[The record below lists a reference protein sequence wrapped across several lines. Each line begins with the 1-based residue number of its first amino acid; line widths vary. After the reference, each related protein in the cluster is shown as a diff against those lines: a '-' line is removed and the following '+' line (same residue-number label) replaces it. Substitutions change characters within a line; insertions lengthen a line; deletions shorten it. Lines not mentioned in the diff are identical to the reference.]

1 VWTLLAMVFAILT
14 VVLVKN
20 HRFLQRYRYIFMFLT
35 IVLLLLPMLPGIGL
49 NVGGA
54 RVWIRLGPFS
64 FQPGELAKIT
74 MALFFAGY
82 LVTARDSLSIVGKKF
97 LGMTFPRA
105 RDLGP
110 ILIVWGVAMSVL
122 VFQRDLGTALLY
134 FGLFLVMIYVATGRL
149 SWVLIGLVLFI
160 GGALVASSVLE
171 YVHGRFE
178 QWLNP
183 FANSVYYADT
193 QASYQLVN
201 GLFGF
206 ANGGITGTGLGQGRP
221 YITPVANADYIISS
235 LGEELGLI
243 GVFAI
248 LALFIVLVSR
258 GIRVGFMAQDDFGK
272 LLGIGFGFTIALQVF
287 VVVGGITRIIPVTG
301 LTTPFMA
308 AGGSSLVANWIIAA
322 MLLRLTDS
330 IPAEQRVLSDRGGL
344 SATDRKA
351 ARGRTRKE
359 RR

>member
-1 VWTLLAMVFAILT
+1 
-14 VVLVKN
+14 
-20 HRFLQRYRYIFMFLT
+20 
-35 IVLLLLPMLPGIGL
+35 
-49 NVGGA
+49 
-54 RVWIRLGPFS
+54 
-64 FQPGELAKIT
+64 

-82 LVTARDSLSIVGKKF
+82 LVTARDSLSIVGRKF

-110 ILIVWGVAMSVL
+110 ILVMWAAAMGVL

-134 FGLFLVMIYVATGRL
+134 FGLFLVMIYVATARL
-149 SWVLIGLVLFI
+149 SWVLIGLVLFV
-160 GGALVASSVLE
+160 GGALVAQSVLV

-178 QWLNP
+178 QWLDP
-183 FANSVYYADT
+183 FNQEIFTRQT
-193 QASYQLVN
+193 QGSYQLVQ

-221 YITPVANADYIISS
+221 YITPVANADYIIAS

-248 LALFIVLVSR
+248 LALFIILASR
-258 GIRVGFMAQDDFGK
+258 GLRVGFMAQDDFGK
-272 LLGIGFGFTIALQVF
+272 LLGVGFGFIIALQVF
-287 VVVGGITRIIPVTG
+287 VVVGGITRVIPVTG

-322 MLLRLTDS
+322 MLLRLTDA
-330 IPAEQRVLSDRGGL
+330 IPAEQRVQQG
-344 SATDRKA
+344 AIPA
-351 ARGRTRKE
+351 ARGRGTTRKE
-359 RR
+359 RSR